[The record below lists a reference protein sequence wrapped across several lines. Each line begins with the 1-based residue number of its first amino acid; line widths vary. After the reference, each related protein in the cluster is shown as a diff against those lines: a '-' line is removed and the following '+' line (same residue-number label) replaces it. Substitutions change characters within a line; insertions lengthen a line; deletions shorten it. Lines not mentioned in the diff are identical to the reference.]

1 MIMSVV
7 HHLFGNNIILGIGV
21 MVSTTDF
28 DSVSGGS
35 NPLSLT
41 INALIA
47 QLVLEH
53 STFNAGVLGSS
64 PSGRTLF
71 IIINKNISANLL
83 KQFMK

>member
-1 MIMSVV
+1 MFVI
-7 HHLFGNNIILGIGV
+7 HQITKININTLGIGV

-28 DSVSGGS
+28 DSVCRGS
-35 NPLSLT
+35 SPLSLT
-41 INALIA
+41 NNALIA

-64 PSGRTLF
+64 PSGRTTF
-71 IIINKNISANLL
+71 HYYYKNISANLF